1 MKRTHQFITVFV
13 MLLTACCMLL
23 FAGCKEGDASKTTAS
38 PSATGKATSAATES
52 PAPTSA
58 ASENT
63 PPPASATPK
72 EKNLLAY
79 AIDEDSS
86 LLGGD
91 SWVAIED
98 AWAGP
103 LNEKRDGCENF
114 VKQEFIETTLSDGS
128 DGICYHYYSDSTTG
142 FHVSGN
148 TFGIMSQLEEN
159 KSYQLTLSLKFTVPN
174 PTAARAT
181 IGVGC
186 NLGSAPTIVSSSEE
200 WQTITYTF
208 NAGADVE
215 NAYLYVGPCTADM
228 NGLKIGE
235 IQAGFDL
242 LIESVSLV
250 EVP

>member
-38 PSATGKATSAATES
+38 PSVTGKATSAATES

-63 PPPASATPK
+63 PAPASATPK

-114 VKQEFIETTLSDGS
+114 VKQ
-128 DGICYHYYSDSTTG
+128 
-142 FHVSGN
+142 
-148 TFGIMSQLEEN
+148 
-159 KSYQLTLSLKFTVPN
+159 
-174 PTAARAT
+174 
-181 IGVGC
+181 
-186 NLGSAPTIVSSSEE
+186 
-200 WQTITYTF
+200 
-208 NAGADVE
+208 
-215 NAYLYVGPCTADM
+215 
-228 NGLKIGE
+228 
-235 IQAGFDL
+235 
-242 LIESVSLV
+242 
-250 EVP
+250 